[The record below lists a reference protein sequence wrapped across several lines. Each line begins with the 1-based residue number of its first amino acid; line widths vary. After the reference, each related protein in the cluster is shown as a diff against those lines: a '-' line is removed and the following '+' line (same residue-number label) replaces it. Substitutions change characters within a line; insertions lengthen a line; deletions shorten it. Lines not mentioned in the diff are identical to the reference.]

1 MCECCYNGRE
11 QCCCC
16 GNAAMVVGITGVF
29 CNCICC
35 GRAPAYCHCCC
46 CCRRRVCGAPPDRVH
61 RWNEAAGRALHEV
74 ELTRAALKDIHANVQ
89 HLVAVSAKDQG
100 RFQALARLRQ
110 VERECAVRMQDLAA
124 ALMQQE
130 RRAGAEMRG
139 LQDALTPTLVGGCLS
154 CPPSPLAP
162 MPPDLL
168 TPLAL
173 DLLTPWPLTPTLP
186 LLAPA
191 PPLHPLLLPS
201 TLLSPIRPPTPLPH
215 GGLDPYPPPLPSC
228 RHPTHPCWLSWWQWI
243 NSWRTLDVERRGRRG
258 TKR

>member
-1 MCECCYNGRE
+1 MKVMCECCYNGRE

-124 ALMQQE
+124 ALMQQPLVANYTEASNWAEWFAGTGVVFEPKVPYLMVDTLAVALEMALAGRGVALVNGPFADADLAAGRLVRPVDRTVVCPGAWGLICRRSAVE
-130 RRAGAEMRG
+130 R
-139 LQDALTPTLVGGCLS
+139 
-154 CPPSPLAP
+154 
-162 MPPDLL
+162 
-168 TPLAL
+168 
-173 DLLTPWPLTPTLP
+173 LP
-186 LLAPA
+186 VRLF
-191 PPLHPLLLPS
+191 
-201 TLLSPIRPPTPLPH
+201 I
-215 GGLDPYPPPLPSC
+215 D
-228 RHPTHPCWLSWWQWI
+228 WLSENQRLGMT
-243 NSWRTLDVERRGRRG
+243 S
-258 TKR
+258 